1 MARITGV
8 VYLLFFVT
16 AFAGVLIA
24 PGTGGPGGLPTD
36 AAASANRITS
46 HESAYELG
54 VALGLVSTV
63 LYLAL
68 AALFYLLLRPVSRPL
83 SLLMLVFDLV
93 LCAVTAFGTVFQLAP
108 VVILG
113 GSSYLTVFDVKQLQA
128 LALLSLYVGGQ
139 AEHVALVFAGAFQLF
154 FGYLI
159 YRSTFLPRVIG
170 ILIAAAGV
178 GWLTFLYPPLSDR
191 LLTYSE
197 VLGIAAESSL
207 MLWLIVMGVDARRWS
222 ERAAQARVLLA
233 A

>member
-16 AFAGVLIA
+16 AIVGVLIA
-24 PGTGGPGGLPTD
+24 PGTGGPGALPTD
-36 AAASANRITS
+36 AAATASRIVT

-54 VALGLVSTV
+54 IALGLVSTA
-63 LYLAL
+63 LYLVL

-93 LCAVTAFGTVFQLAP
+93 LCAVTAFATVFQLAP
-108 VVILG
+108 LVVLG
-113 GSSYLTVFDVKQLQA
+113 GSAYLSVFDVHQLQA
-128 LALLSLYVGGQ
+128 LALLSLYLSAQ
-139 AEHVALVFAGAFQLF
+139 TEHVALVFAGGFQLF

-170 ILIAAAGV
+170 VLIAAAGV
-178 GWLTFLYPPLSDR
+178 GWLTFLFPPVANA
-191 LLTYSE
+191 LLTYTV
-197 VLGIAAESSL
+197 VLGIAAETSL
-207 MLWLIVMGVDARRWS
+207 MLWLIVMGVNTERWTEVAARA
-222 ERAAQARVLLA
+222 RAPLA